1 MLTKA
6 IQAIEHT
13 IQSRSNPRRRFIATH
28 SPRAAPSAGGAAGAS
43 PGARRLARAGPRLR
57 CRQSSRQCEHR
68 RDRYGAYQS
77 SGAPP
82 SAVSATRRSACGR
95 LGAPS
100 QAGAPRVRPALARKV
115 ESRSRFARSSRS
127 ISTACDRVLIAMA
140 VRGPVPSD
148 TDAVLGPGV
157 GLSGVGIGLVPWV
170 TASASPRP
178 SNSAVS
184 GTSVRVAPGPDL

>member
-1 MLTKA
+1 MKNTYRRPATPTLRLNHRRHHGRLLTA
-6 IQAIEHT
+6 ISGNLRWPT
-13 IQSRSNPRRRFIATH
+13 TGPRRRSEPQPGGR
-28 SPRAAPSAGGAAGAS
+28 SPFKMRPNIGLPVAGDISGEPKRAI
-43 PGARRLARAGPRLR
+43 
-57 CRQSSRQCEHR
+57 
-68 RDRYGAYQS
+68 
-77 SGAPP
+77 
-82 SAVSATRRSACGR
+82 
-95 LGAPS
+95 
-100 QAGAPRVRPALARKV
+100 VRPALARKV